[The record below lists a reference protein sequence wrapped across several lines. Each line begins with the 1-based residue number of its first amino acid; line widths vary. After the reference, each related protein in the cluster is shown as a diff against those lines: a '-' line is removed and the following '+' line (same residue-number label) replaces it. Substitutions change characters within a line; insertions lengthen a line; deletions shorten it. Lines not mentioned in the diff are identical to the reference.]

1 MGLMRSK
8 HRQPA
13 HLRLAVW
20 KEGVCLAAD
29 ICKITR
35 HFPRQ
40 MQMSLGLQMQRS
52 AVSVPSN
59 IAEGAARGTRNEFLR
74 FLKISRASLMELDTQ
89 TRIARDIELIDEPE
103 ILLERV
109 RVQNAKLNALIQ
121 FQEAK

>member
-1 MGLMRSK
+1 MGTMRSR
-8 HRQPA
+8 HGQPA
-13 HLRLAVW
+13 HLRLRVW

-35 HFPRQ
+35 HFPR
-40 MQMSLGLQMQRS
+40 QMQRS

-74 FLKISRASLMELDTQ
+74 FLKISKASLMELDTQ
-89 TRIARDIELIDEPE
+89 IRIAREIELIDEPKS
-103 ILLERV
+103 LLERV

-121 FQEAK
+121 TQEAK